1 MNKPQSTG
9 GAGLIRSDCRGGD
22 GGAEREALKWSV
34 KCREEYQVSSIKY
47 QESEAVSKLQPGLN
61 TRHSTLNA
69 QHSTLNPQPS
79 PLNTPLAVYVH
90 TPFCPSKCGYCD
102 FNSYAMS
109 GDIMERTTRA
119 MVAEIKSSPSRG
131 RPAKTIFFGGGTPT
145 FLPEYQLLRI
155 LDSVLEVHPPLPG
168 AEITSEANPGTADAG
183 KFRAMRRAGFNRIS
197 LGAQSFLDSDLLR
210 LGRIHRAGEIE
221 RAVEIARDAG
231 FDNLNLD
238 LMFALP
244 GQSRRAWE
252 ANLRRALAL
261 QPEHL
266 SLYCL
271 TLEPNTP
278 FYKQHLKGQLEQP
291 DDEDQV
297 AMYEQCVDMAAAAG
311 YEQYE
316 ISNFAKPGHECKHNL
331 CYWNAEEY
339 AGYGPGAVGCV
350 AEPATEQPV
359 RYTNLK
365 HPDGYCAAVEAGQ
378 PTAFER
384 EELTAAIQRVERI
397 MLGLR
402 LNSGFEA
409 GGLNIS
415 DASLANLQ
423 SKGWIT
429 RSGDTVSLTAE
440 GRHFCS
446 EVALALI

>member
-1 MNKPQSTG
+1 M
-9 GAGLIRSDCRGGD
+9 
-22 GGAEREALKWSV
+22 AEMTTSGIPLDTR
-34 KCREEYQVSSIKY
+34 SSILDTSDLK
-47 QESEAVSKLQPGLN
+47 
-61 TRHSTLNA
+61 A
-69 QHSTLNPQPS
+69 QGSRLKAS
-79 PLNTPLAVYVH
+79 ALAVYVH

-119 MVAEIKSSPSRG
+119 MVAEIERSPWRG

-145 FLPEYQLLRI
+145 YLPEDQLLRL
-155 LDSVLEVHPPLPG
+155 LDAVLKAHPPLPG
-168 AEITSEANPGTADAG
+168 AEVTSEANPGTADAD
-183 KFRAMRRAGFNRIS
+183 KFRAMRQAGFNRIS

-210 LGRIHRAGEIE
+210 LGRIHKAGEIE
-221 RAVEIARDAG
+221 RAVEIARNAG

-244 GQSRRAWE
+244 GQSRHAWE
-252 ANLRRALAL
+252 ANLQRALSL

-297 AMYEQCVDMAAAAG
+297 AMYEQCVEMAVAAG

-316 ISNFAKPGHECKHNL
+316 ISNFAKPGYECKHNL
-331 CYWNAEEY
+331 CYWHAEEY

-350 AEPATEQPV
+350 ASAEIGGRSE

-365 HPDGYCAAVEAGQ
+365 HPDGYCSALEARQ

-384 EELTAAIQRVERI
+384 EELTPDIQRVERI

-402 LNSGFEA
+402 LNAGLDTDRLDLPEPKLAQLEASGWVER
-409 GGLNIS
+409 N
-415 DASLANLQ
+415 
-423 SKGWIT
+423 
-429 RSGDTVSLTAE
+429 GDTMRLTPE